1 MHTGFEKKYDELYSI
16 VQSFRNVC
24 LDSIDYAY
32 SGIIDD
38 IELFRSSLDYGH
50 YGGKQKLLEKLDKLE
65 NMADEYRFE
74 LYRRADEEILLPT
87 LDVVNLS
94 NRLSVV
100 DMEDTRDPDQR
111 SRNDQDTTMEPGNS
125 FNSKQPIRGG

>member
-1 MHTGFEKKYDELYSI
+1 M
-16 VQSFRNVC
+16 
-24 LDSIDYAY
+24 
-32 SGIIDD
+32 
-38 IELFRSSLDYGH
+38 
-50 YGGKQKLLEKLDKLE
+50 EKLDKLE
-65 NMADEYRFE
+65 NMADKYRFE

>member
-24 LDSIDYAY
+24 LDSIDYEY
-32 SGIIDD
+32 LDIIDD

-50 YGGKQKLLEKLDKLE
+50 YSGKQKLLEKLAKLE